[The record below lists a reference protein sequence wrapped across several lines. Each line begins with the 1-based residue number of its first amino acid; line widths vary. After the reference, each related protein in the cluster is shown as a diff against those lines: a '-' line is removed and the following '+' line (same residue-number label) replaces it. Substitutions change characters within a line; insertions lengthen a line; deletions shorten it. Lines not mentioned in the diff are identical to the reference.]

1 MAKKDYFYTLE
12 QIHALRGLAEF
23 YALEVPE
30 GFWRLN
36 LKQLRAW
43 CNGCGPERWSEIK
56 RKALTAALARYE
68 AAFLVH
74 DVAYSLGKSQKRADR
89 QLLRNMRKIFRRDYG
104 FFWWLSKAGW
114 LERITVIPAV
124 YAAVRFGGEVEIYF
138 CRCGKFCSDNYLLY
152 IARLDVL
159 TER

>member
-1 MAKKDYFYTLE
+1 MNKNIKDFFYNLE
-12 QIHALRGLAEF
+12 QIHALRGQVEF
-23 YALEVPE
+23 YGLEVPE

-68 AAFLVH
+68 AAFMVH
-74 DVAYSLGKSQKRADR
+74 DVAYSLGKSQERADKM
-89 QLLRNMRKIFRRDYG
+89 LLRNMRKIFRRDYG

-124 YAAVRFGGEVEIYF
+124 YAAVRFGGEDAFTEAQKGG
-138 CRCGKFCSDNYLLY
+138 GK
-152 IARLDVL
+152 
-159 TER
+159 